1 MWMKWPRKWRPA
13 AEMSDTAVEDKAAAG
28 QPIDASPLFRGLQV
42 KELKLQNR
50 VVMAPMTRS
59 FAPGG
64 VLDPGMTD
72 YYVRRAAGGTGLIVS
87 EGTAVD
93 HPVAH
98 HTDRIPNFY
107 GQAALARWK
116 QVIDAVHKA
125 GGKMFPQLWHTGL
138 GRMAELTANPDELS
152 IAPSIVGK
160 RPLRAMAQSDIDA
173 VIEAFASAAVSAK
186 TLGFDGVAIHGA
198 HGYLIDQFF
207 WPRTNRRDDGY
218 GGDLAGRL
226 RFGIELVQ
234 EMRRRIGPDFP
245 IMFRFSQWKATHY
258 DVKLA
263 ETPDQ
268 LAEFLQPLAAAGVD
282 IFDASTRRF
291 WLPEFAG
298 SDLNL
303 AGWAKKLTG
312 KISMAVGS
320 VGLQGPL
327 DVAAGLNEQDTTGV
341 TTENLA
347 RLSEMMA
354 RDEFDLIGIGRIIL
368 SNPDWANLV
377 RAGRFD
383 QLRPYNP
390 ARTGEFVEP
399 SEQG

>member
-1 MWMKWPRKWRPA
+1 MTWPRKWPPA
-13 AEMSDTAVEDKAAAG
+13 AEMSDTAVEDKAAG
-28 QPIDASPLFRGLQV
+28 GGPIDASPLFRSLQV

-50 VVMAPMTRS
+50 IVMAPMTRS

-138 GRMAELTANPDELS
+138 GRMAEMTANPDELS

-160 RPLRAMAQSDIDA
+160 RPLRAMAQSDINA

-218 GGDLAGRL
+218 GGGLAGRL

-234 EMRRRIGPDFP
+234 EMRQRVGPDFP

-258 DVKLA
+258 DAKLA
-263 ETPDQ
+263 ESPEQ
-268 LAEFLQPLAAAGVD
+268 LAEFLQPLADAGVD

-298 SDLNL
+298 SHLNL
-303 AGWAKKLTG
+303 AGWARKLTG
-312 KISMAVGS
+312 KVSM
-320 VGLQGPL
+320 VGLQSPL
-327 DVAAGLNEQDTTGV
+327 DVAAKLTEPGTTGV

-354 RDEFDLIGIGRIIL
+354 RDEFDLIGVGRIIL
-368 SNPDWANLV
+368 SNPNWANLV
-377 RAGRFD
+377 REGRFD
-383 QLRPYNP
+383 ALRPYDP

-399 SEQG
+399 SE

>member
-1 MWMKWPRKWRPA
+1 MDM
-13 AEMSDTAVEDKAAAG
+13 EDIQAT
-28 QPIDASPLFRGLQV
+28 I
-42 KELKLQNR
+42 N
-50 VVMAPMTRS
+50 S
-59 FAPGG
+59 FA
-64 VLDPGMTD
+64 
-72 YYVRRAAGGTGLIVS
+72 
-87 EGTAVD
+87 
-93 HPVAH
+93 
-98 HTDRIPNFY
+98 
-107 GQAALARWK
+107 QAAL
-116 QVIDAVHKA
+116 
-125 GGKMFPQLWHTGL
+125 
-138 GRMAELTANPDELS
+138 N
-152 IAPSIVGK
+152 
-160 RPLRAMAQSDIDA
+160 
-173 VIEAFASAAVSAK
+173 AK
-186 TLGFDGVAIHGA
+186 KLGFDCIEIHAA

-218 GGDLAGRL
+218 GGDIAGRL

-258 DVKLA
+258 DAKLA

-303 AGWAKKLTG
+303 AGWTKKLTG

-320 VGLQGPL
+320 VGLQSPL
-327 DVAAGLNEQDTTGV
+327 DVGAGLNAQDTTGV

-368 SNPDWANLV
+368 SNPNWANLV
-377 RAGRFD
+377 REGRFD
-383 QLRPYNP
+383 ELRPYDP
-390 ARTGEFVEP
+390 ARTGAFVEP
-399 SEQG
+399 SE

>member
-1 MWMKWPRKWRPA
+1 
-13 AEMSDTAVEDKAAAG
+13 MSDTAVEDKAAAG

-72 YYVRRAAGGTGLIVS
+72 YYVLRAAGGTGLIVS

>member
-1 MWMKWPRKWRPA
+1 
-13 AEMSDTAVEDKAAAG
+13 MSDTAVEDKAAAG

>member
-1 MWMKWPRKWRPA
+1 M
-13 AEMSDTAVEDKAAAG
+13 AEM
-28 QPIDASPLFRGLQV
+28 
-42 KELKLQNR
+42 
-50 VVMAPMTRS
+50 
-59 FAPGG
+59 
-64 VLDPGMTD
+64 
-72 YYVRRAAGGTGLIVS
+72 
-87 EGTAVD
+87 
-93 HPVAH
+93 
-98 HTDRIPNFY
+98 
-107 GQAALARWK
+107 
-116 QVIDAVHKA
+116 
-125 GGKMFPQLWHTGL
+125 
-138 GRMAELTANPDELS
+138 TANPDELS

-160 RPLRAMAQSDIDA
+160 RKLRAMEQSDIDA
-173 VIEAFASAAVSAK
+173 VIEAFASAAMSAK

-207 WPRTNRRDDGY
+207 WPRTNRREDGY

-383 QLRPYNP
+383 QLR
-390 ARTGEFVEP
+390 RRIRGTF
-399 SEQG
+399 